1 MDRLELTKGLLQLII
16 NQIDKK
22 GDNYKSKDIWY
33 DLLNVMRFNATTLE
47 KEVDE
52 FIKEQLQNFEDEEI
66 KKDELIEKIS
76 DFAFDKY
83 IWTINNRKMLMDF
96 ENFDDS
102 NFYYNVKNE
111 VLEIYDIK
119 ILSDNNQFIKVLI
132 SKATTIKLSNIFEE
146 LNENSENV
154 KIKDII
160 EYLK

>member
-1 MDRLELTKGLLQLII
+1 MDRLELTKGILQLII
-16 NQIDKK
+16 KQIDKK
-22 GDNYKSKDIWY
+22 GDNYKSEDIWH
-33 DLLNVMRFNATTLE
+33 DLLNAMRFNATTFK
-47 KEVDE
+47 KEVNK